1 LKGGNVSIVE
11 TLAKEILELY
21 RSDTSRAE
29 ALIES
34 CLERELR
41 SSSDD
46 EKLAAIE
53 RLIMQF
59 HPSNVVSATG
69 ANPELYELSNLFSMF
84 LGKKISDEY
93 LLSKEFLEKLADSL
107 NTLFNALNET
117 VGIIDATLLGNEAD
131 PVTIKA
137 IISSNICGNNNT
149 ESLLNYVDKIK
160 KAFLIAQKAFKEA
173 AQEKFKELLA
183 ELEPD
188 RIATMASGHF
198 AFGPFRKA
206 DLFSVYEERHKL
218 CQEYLESGRLME
230 EMLRAFERISQRLYG
245 AGMGASR

>member
-1 LKGGNVSIVE
+1 LE

-21 RSDTSRAE
+21 RSDTSKAE

-34 CLERELR
+34 CLERQLR
-41 SSSDD
+41 SSSADD
-46 EKLAAIE
+46 KLAAIE
-53 RLIMQF
+53 NLIGYF
-59 HPSNVVSATG
+59 RSSGKVSEG
-69 ANPELYELSNLFSMF
+69 ASDKDSRPDPDLCELSNLFSMF
-84 LGKKISDEY
+84 LGKEISDEY

-117 VGIIDATLLGNEAD
+117 VGIIDATLLGDEAD

-137 IISSNICGNNNT
+137 IISSNISGTKST

-173 AQEKFKELLA
+173 AQEKVREILT

-206 DLFSVYEERHKL
+206 DLFSIYEERHKL
-218 CQEYLESGRLME
+218 CQEFLDSGRFMD
-230 EMLRAFERISQRLYG
+230 EMLRTFEKISQRLYG
-245 AGMGASR
+245 AEMRGNR